1 MIFNFDK
8 SDKGFD
14 SIFGGNLNMDIWSS
28 RLPNPSLTDSFGFDP
43 QLKKEFFDQKSNGLS
58 YIGKL
63 CFQNNVSSV
72 RTAMGGIASTLG
84 YLTSEFD
91 NISNIFEIPVNKITL
106 KIQNALA
113 ILDQVNDS
121 YKEGLNAIGAIPV
134 VGWIL
139 GIIVKVAE
147 LVSNII
153 KTVQE
158 TNATDAKNKLITQ
171 YAIPLAQFSKDA
183 DEALTRICM
192 DHISAG
198 DMNYLFSPRYIYEDF
213 DDFNVIR
220 EKNNSPDNILTRAFN
235 ITSNKAGGIGFI
247 PGTLEINSAIRLL
260 TKPPGTGGAGI
271 SDVGDFY
278 PTVRNLCISLFQQIQ
293 KPSTALFSITPDS
306 LATAWET
313 NIYNMLKY
321 SELSL
326 IKGWS
331 GFQTGEINTD
341 KFLCSAEVSG
351 QLDCKK
357 SKYNDYI
364 KIPVTTDPF
373 GHFNRFRDFISDKFF
388 NGTYKEKKLITNL
401 NQLEFNSKNI
411 NLKNSIPSLA
421 LKNIRETQYAV
432 INSINCCYI
441 TDDTQFAA
449 ILQDSKLNK
458 KWTENL
464 AAVLGSSNEWK
475 KLRYLDIPEGEFKNE
490 ILLKAKKAGF
500 KDFENR
506 KGPIDNKVSNM
517 KASNSIFGDFK
528 PPKPFMPVGVSGDL
542 KMKVKS
548 SGSSKSENNLVG
560 VMAIA
565 AISGMFLL
573 KK

>member
-14 SIFGGNLNMDIWSS
+14 SIFGGNLNTDIWSS

-43 QLKKEFFDQKSNGLS
+43 QLKKEFFDQKSNGMS
-58 YIGKL
+58 YIGQL

-91 NISNIFEIPVNKITL
+91 NISNVFEVPINKITL

-121 YKEGLNAIGAIPV
+121 YKDGLNAMGAIPV

-158 TNATDAKNKLITQ
+158 TNASDAKNKLITQ
-171 YAIPLAQFSKDA
+171 FAIPLAQFSKDA

-192 DHISAG
+192 THIQSG
-198 DMNYLFSPRYIYEDF
+198 DMNYLFAPRYIYEDF

-220 EKNNSPDNILTRAFN
+220 EKNESPDNILTRAFN
-235 ITSNKAGGIGFI
+235 ISSKKSGGIGFI
-247 PGTLEINSAIRLL
+247 PGTLDINSAIRLL
-260 TKPPGTGGAGI
+260 TIPPGSGGGGI

-278 PTVRNLCISLFQQIQ
+278 PTVRNLCISLFEQIQ
-293 KPSTALFSITPDS
+293 KPSTVLFSITPDLLS
-306 LATAWET
+306 TAWET

-357 SKYNDYI
+357 SKYNNYV
-364 KIPVTTDPF
+364 KIPITTDPF
-373 GHFNRFRDFISDKFF
+373 GHFNRFRDFISNKFF
-388 NGTYKEKKLITNL
+388 NGKYKEKKLITKL
-401 NQLEFNSKNI
+401 DQLEFSSKNI
-411 NLKNSIPSLA
+411 NLKDSIPSQA
-421 LKNIRETQYAV
+421 LKNIRDTQHAV
-432 INSINCCYI
+432 MNSIYCCYI
-441 TDDTQFAA
+441 NDDSQFAA
-449 ILQDSKLNK
+449 VVNDSKLNSM
-458 KWTENL
+458 WTKNL
-464 AAVLGSSNEWK
+464 SAVLSSSNEWK
-475 KLRYLDIPEGEFKNE
+475 KLRYLDIPDGEFKNE

-506 KGPIDNKVSNM
+506 KGAIDNKVSNM
-517 KASNSIFGDFK
+517 KSSASIFGDFK
-528 PPKPFMPVGVSGDL
+528 PPKPFIQVGVSGKL
-542 KMKVKS
+542 KMKTKS
-548 SGSSKSENNLVG
+548 SASKSENNLVS

-565 AISGMFLL
+565 AIGGMFLM

>member
-28 RLPNPSLTDSFGFDP
+28 RLPNPSLVDSFGFDP
-43 QLKKEFFDQKSNGLS
+43 QLKKEFFDQKSNGMS

-63 CFQNNVSSV
+63 CFQNNVSSI
-72 RTAMGGIASTLG
+72 RTAIGGIASTLG
-84 YLTSEFD
+84 YLSSEFD
-91 NISNIFEIPVNKITL
+91 NINNTFEVPINKITL
-106 KIQNALA
+106 KIQSALA
-113 ILDQVNDS
+113 ILDTASDS
-121 YKEGLNAIGAIPV
+121 YKDGLNAMGAIPV

-158 TNATDAKNKLITQ
+158 NNASDAKNKLITQ
-171 YAIPLAQFSKDA
+171 YAIPLAAFSKDA

-192 DHISAG
+192 DHIQAG
-198 DMNYLFSPRYIYEDF
+198 DMNYLFAPRYIYEDF

-220 EKNNSPDNILTRAFN
+220 EKNEAPDNILTRAFN
-235 ITSNKAGGIGFI
+235 ITSKKSGGIGFI

-260 TKPPGTGGAGI
+260 TKPPGSGGAGI

-278 PTVRNLCISLFQQIQ
+278 PTVRNLCISLFEQIQ
-293 KPSTALFSITPDS
+293 KPSTALFSITPDL

-331 GFQTGEINTD
+331 GFQTGEIDTD

-364 KIPVTTDPF
+364 KIPITTDPF

-388 NGTYKEKKLITNL
+388 NGKYKEKKLITKL
-401 NQLEFNSKNI
+401 DQLEFNSKNI
-411 NLKNSIPSLA
+411 KVKESIPSLA

-432 INSINCCYI
+432 MNSLNCCYVS
-441 TDDTQFAA
+441 DDTQFAA
-449 ILQDSKLNK
+449 VVNDSKLNTLWNK
-458 KWTENL
+458 NL
-464 AAVLGSSNEWK
+464 SAVLGSSTEWK

-490 ILLKAKKAGF
+490 IFLKAKKAGF

-506 KGPIDNKVSNM
+506 KGAIDNKVSNV
-517 KASNSIFGDFK
+517 KSSGSIFGDLK
-528 PPKPFMPVGVSGDL
+528 PPKPFMPVGISGDL
-542 KMKVKS
+542 KMKNKT
-548 SGSSKSENNLVG
+548 SSKSESKLVG
-560 VMAIA
+560 VMAAA
-565 AISGMFLL
+565 AIGGLFLMN
-573 KK
+573 K

>member
-28 RLPNPSLTDSFGFDP
+28 RLPNPSLVDSFGFDP
-43 QLKKEFFDQKSNGLS
+43 QLKKEFFDQKSNGMS

-72 RTAMGGIASTLG
+72 RTAIGGIASTLG
-84 YLTSEFD
+84 YLSSEFD
-91 NISNIFEIPVNKITL
+91 NINNTFEVPINKITL
-106 KIQNALA
+106 KIQSALA
-113 ILDQVNDS
+113 ILDTASDS
-121 YKEGLNAIGAIPV
+121 YKDGLNAMGAIPV

-158 TNATDAKNKLITQ
+158 NNASDAKNKLITQ
-171 YAIPLAQFSKDA
+171 YAIPLAAFSKDA

-192 DHISAG
+192 DHIQAG
-198 DMNYLFSPRYIYEDF
+198 DMNYLFAPRYIYEDF
-213 DDFNVIR
+213 DDFYVIR
-220 EKNNSPDNILTRAFN
+220 EKNEAPDNILTRAFN
-235 ITSNKAGGIGFI
+235 ITSKKSGGIGFI
-247 PGTLEINSAIRLL
+247 PGTLEINSAVRLL
-260 TKPPGTGGAGI
+260 TKPPGSGGAGI

-278 PTVRNLCISLFQQIQ
+278 PTVRNLCISLFEQIQ
-293 KPSTALFSITPDS
+293 KPSTALFSITPDL

-331 GFQTGEINTD
+331 GFQTGEIDTD

-364 KIPVTTDPF
+364 KIPITTDPF

-388 NGTYKEKKLITNL
+388 NGKYKEKKLITKL
-401 NQLEFNSKNI
+401 DQLEFNSKNI
-411 NLKNSIPSLA
+411 KVKESIPSLA

-432 INSINCCYI
+432 MNSLNCCYVS
-441 TDDTQFAA
+441 DNTQFAA
-449 ILQDSKLNK
+449 VVNDSKLNTLWNK
-458 KWTENL
+458 NL
-464 AAVLGSSNEWK
+464 SAVLGSSTEWK

-506 KGPIDNKVSNM
+506 KGAIDNKVSNV
-517 KASNSIFGDFK
+517 KSSGSIFGDLK
-528 PPKPFMPVGVSGDL
+528 PPKPFMPVGISGDL
-542 KMKVKS
+542 KMKTKT
-548 SGSSKSENNLVG
+548 SSKSESKLLG
-560 VMAIA
+560 VMAAA
-565 AISGMFLL
+565 AIGGLFLTN
-573 KK
+573 K